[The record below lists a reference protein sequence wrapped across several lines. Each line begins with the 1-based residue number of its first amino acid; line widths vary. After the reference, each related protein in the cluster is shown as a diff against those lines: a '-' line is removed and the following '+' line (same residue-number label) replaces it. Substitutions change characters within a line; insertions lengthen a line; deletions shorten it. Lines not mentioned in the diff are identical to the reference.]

1 MVTVYVEDGQFKV
14 KGTFDFG
21 YIGLYKDDQISI
33 DADCSDIRDE
43 WDSVY
48 EMTEKGD
55 VTDEEIAAF
64 LTDKLNMAEDKIQT
78 NIRMINN
85 EFLYRIYDDMDGCG
99 REFWEREEL
108 RVPGFDYDDP
118 DFNFYGICFSSNGYT
133 GYGIGEPNDGSVQK
147 DDFEASLREYG
158 YMFNLDNF
166 IKGIEPEGICL
177 HEDCISFQCSDIY
190 DNALICAAYDRIQL
204 DDLSFTDWHNY

>member
-1 MVTVYVEDGQFKV
+1 MVTVYVENGQFKV

-48 EMTEKGD
+48 EMTEKGE
-55 VTDEEIAAF
+55 VTDEEIAAY
-64 LTDKLNMAEDKIQT
+64 LTDKINMAEDKIQS

-118 DFNFYGICFSSNGYT
+118 DFNFYNICFNSNGYT
-133 GYGIGEPNDGSVQK
+133 SYGIGEPNDGSVQK
-147 DDFEASLREYG
+147 EDFEASLREDG

-177 HEDCISFQCSDIY
+177 HEDSISFQCSDIY
-190 DNALICAAYDRIQL
+190 DNALICAAYDVIDL
-204 DDLSFTDWHNY
+204 DDLKFTDWHNY

>member
-1 MVTVYVEDGQFKV
+1 MVTVYVEDGKFKV
-14 KGTFDFG
+14 KGTFDMG

-108 RVPGFDYDDP
+108 RIPDFDYDDP
-118 DFNFYGICFSSNGYT
+118 DFNFYSLSFDGDGYT
-133 GYGIGEPNDGSVQK
+133 GYGQGEPNDGSVPK
-147 DDFEASLREYG
+147 GDFEESLRRVG

-166 IKGIEPEGICL
+166 IKGIEPEHICL
-177 HEDCISFQCSDIY
+177 HEDEISFQCSDIY